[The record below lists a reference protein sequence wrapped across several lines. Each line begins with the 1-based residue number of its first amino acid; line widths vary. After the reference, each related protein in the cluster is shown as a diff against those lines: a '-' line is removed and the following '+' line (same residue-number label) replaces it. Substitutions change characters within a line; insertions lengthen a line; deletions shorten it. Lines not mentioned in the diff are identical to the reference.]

1 MSGYCVTHCR
11 DTAMNKEE
19 AAAYLGIS
27 TRTLERYSKD
37 GKLQVKY
44 EGAKTRPIATYDPD
58 DLDQLKAELETPT
71 IKPTVSDAA
80 LTPTV
85 PDTERGEMSGI
96 VGVLMRLTNPIERL
110 IDTLD
115 RRASLESKPHVP
127 IADKL
132 LLTMPEAQALTGLSR
147 EILKEAIDA
156 GNLPTKRMGK
166 AYRFKRKDIEQY
178 IERLWETDN

>member
-1 MSGYCVTHCR
+1 
-11 DTAMNKEE
+11 MNKEE

-58 DLDQLKAELETPT
+58 DLDKLKAELQTPT
-71 IKPTVSDAA
+71 IKPTVSDTA

-85 PDTERGEMSGI
+85 TDTERGEMSGI

-110 IDTLD
+110 IDALD
-115 RRASLESKPHVP
+115 RRATQESKPHVP
-127 IADKL
+127 IADKV
-132 LLTMPEAQALTGLSR
+132 LLTIPEAQALTGLSR
-147 EILKEAIDA
+147 EILKEAIEA
-156 GNLPTKRMGK
+156 GDLPAKIMGK
-166 AYRFKRKDIEQY
+166 AYRIKRKDIETY
-178 IERLWETDN
+178 IDRLWEADDN

>member
-1 MSGYCVTHCR
+1 
-11 DTAMNKEE
+11 MNKEE

-27 TRTLERYSKD
+27 TRTLERYSKS

-58 DLDQLKAELETPT
+58 DLDKLRSELQTPT
-71 IKPTVSDAA
+71 IKGTISNTD
-80 LTPTV
+80 LTPTM
-85 PDTERGEMSGI
+85 PDTERGGMSSI

-110 IDTLD
+110 IDALD
-115 RRASLESKPHVP
+115 RRATLESKPHVP

-147 EILKEAIDA
+147 EILTKAIDA
-156 GNLPTKRMGK
+156 GNLPTKIMGK
-166 AYRFKRKDIEQY
+166 AYRFKRKDIEEY
-178 IERLWETDN
+178 IDKLWQNDEQ

>member
-1 MSGYCVTHCR
+1 
-11 DTAMNKEE
+11 MNKEE

-58 DLDQLKAELETPT
+58 DLDKLKAELQTPT
-71 IKPTVSDAA
+71 IKPTVSDTDI
-80 LTPTV
+80 TPTV

-110 IDTLD
+110 IDALD
-115 RRASLESKPHVP
+115 RRATQESKPHVP
-127 IADKL
+127 IADKV
-132 LLTMPEAQALTGLSR
+132 LLTIPEAQALTGLSR
-147 EILKEAIDA
+147 EIIKEAIEA
-156 GNLPTKRMGK
+156 GNLPAKIMGK
-166 AYRFKRKDIEQY
+166 AYRIKRKDIETY
-178 IERLWETDN
+178 IDRLWEADDN